1 MSKHHAALLLLL
13 AIVAGIAWHLSYVRP
28 HDKRLHEI
36 AECMGADQSRERYA
50 ACATE
55 TP

>member
-28 HDKRLHEI
+28 HDRRVDEI
-36 AECMGADQSRERYA
+36 LACMGADQSRERYA
-50 ACATE
+50 ECVAE
-55 TP
+55 R

>member
-1 MSKHHAALLLLL
+1 VSKHHAALLLLL

-28 HDKRLHEI
+28 HDRRVDEI
-36 AECMGADQSRERYA
+36 LACMGADQSRERYA